1 MSVGCLFLFD
11 VSDLESFNELKRW
24 FLDNAT
30 RFGGVFVEENELNA
44 QVFTAIGIA
53 HNSKARLIEFEEAS

>member
-11 VSDLESFNELKRW
+11 VSDLESFNAFKRW
-24 FLDNAT
+24 FLNDAT
-30 RFGGVFVEENELNA
+30 RHVVFVDENELNA

-53 HNSKARLIEFEEAS
+53 SNSKARVIEFEEAS

>member
-11 VSDLESFNELKRW
+11 VSDLESFNALKRW
-24 FLDNAT
+24 FLNNET
-30 RFGGVFVEENELNA
+30 RDIVFVDENELNA

-53 HNSKARLIEFEEAS
+53 SNSKARVIEFEEAS

>member
-11 VSDLESFNELKRW
+11 VSNLESFNALKRW
-24 FLDNAT
+24 FLNNAG
-30 RFGGVFVEENELNA
+30 RHRVFADENELNA

-53 HNSKARLIEFEEAS
+53 GNSMARVIEFEEVS

>member
-24 FLDNAT
+24 FLDNAK

-53 HNSKARLIEFEEAS
+53 SNSKARVIEFEEAS